1 MCPGRGSGSFGKIYY
16 AINSQNGQE
25 VAVKTEE
32 QSGAYAD
39 MNYALND
46 RRITLCKSIYVPSC
60 FPVQAVMP
68 VWLH

>member
-46 RRITLCKSIYVPSC
+46 RRITLCKSI
-60 FPVQAVMP
+60 
-68 VWLH
+68 